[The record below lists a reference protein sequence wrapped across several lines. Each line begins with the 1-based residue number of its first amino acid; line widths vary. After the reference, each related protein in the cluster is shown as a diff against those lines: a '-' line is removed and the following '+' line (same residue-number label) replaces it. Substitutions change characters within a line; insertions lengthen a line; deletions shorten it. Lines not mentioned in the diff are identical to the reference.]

1 MSDLKSYIITLKES
15 ANDSDKSQIKNKIQ
29 SLGGNITSEFSLIN
43 GFVAKLP
50 SGQSASINEYD
61 HVEHIE
67 EDKEVKI
74 Q

>member
-15 ANDSDKSQIKNKIQ
+15 ANDSQKSQIKEKIH
-29 SLGGNITSEFSLIN
+29 SLGGSVTSEFSLIN

-50 SGQSASINEYD
+50 SAQSTSINDYE

>member
-15 ANDSDKSQIKNKIQ
+15 ASDGDKSQLKEKIQ
-29 SLGGNITSEFSLIN
+29 SLGGNVTSEFSLIN

-50 SGQSASINEYD
+50 SAHSASINNYE

>member
-1 MSDLKSYIITLKES
+1 MTDLKTYIITLKET
-15 ANDSDKSQIKNKIQ
+15 ANDSDKA
-29 SLGGNITSEFSLIN
+29 SLKQKVESMGGTVTSDFSLIN

-50 SGQSASINEYD
+50 SVHSSSIGSHEN
-61 HVEHIE
+61 VAHIE